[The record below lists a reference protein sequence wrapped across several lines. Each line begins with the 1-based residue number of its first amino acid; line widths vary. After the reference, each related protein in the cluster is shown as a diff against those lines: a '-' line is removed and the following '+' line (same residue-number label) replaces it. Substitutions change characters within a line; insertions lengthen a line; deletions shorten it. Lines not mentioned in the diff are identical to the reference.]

1 MATVEKREVTFP
13 FSEAFR
19 FSLES
24 IRKRFMR
31 AVITTISI
39 ILGIAFLVTLLTSGA
54 ILSAEGLTIPA
65 YQIWMVV
72 IALIV
77 CAVGIV
83 NSMLMA
89 VTERYKEIG
98 TIKCLGA
105 TDESILEIFFVEAAL
120 LGIIGGVI
128 GAIIGLLAA
137 LITYGF
143 QVGWAAVSN
152 VPLSNYLYN
161 FGIAIGAALLLSIIG
176 TIYPAYYA
184 AKLDPATALRYE
196 V

>member
-1 MATVEKREVTFP
+1 MTTGEKGEVTFP

-24 IRKRFMR
+24 IRKRFVR
-31 AVITTISI
+31 AMITTVSI
-39 ILGIAFLVTLLTSGA
+39 VLGIAFLVTLLTSSA
-54 ILSAEGLTIPA
+54 ILSVEGLAIPA
-65 YQIWMVV
+65 YQIWMVA

-77 CAVGIV
+77 CGVGIV

-105 TDESILEIFFVEAAL
+105 TDGYILEIFFTESAL
-120 LGIIGGVI
+120 LGLLGGLI

-137 LITYGF
+137 LLTYGS
-143 QVGWAAVSN
+143 QLGWEVVSKA
-152 VPLSNYLYN
+152 PSSIYLYN
-161 FGIAIGAALLLSIIG
+161 FGVAIGAALLLSVIG